1 MKGAM
6 LTHRNFVAAVAGSYH
21 NLNGDANDVS
31 ISYLP
36 LAHIFGRI
44 CDVTALAVG
53 SRIGYFNGDMLL
65 LVDDIQVLKPTI
77 MASVPR
83 LLNRIYAK
91 VAASTI
97 QAPGAAG
104 ALSRRGIAV
113 KLENLNNN
121 KGYTHPVWDRLV
133 FNKVKKVLG
142 GNMRVIIT
150 GSAPIGKDI
159 MQFLRVAF
167 CCDIREGK
175 K

>member
-1 MKGAM
+1 M
-6 LTHRNFVAAVAGSYH
+6 LTHRNFVAAITGSH
-21 NLNGDANDVS
+21 FNTSGTVNDIN

-36 LAHIFGRI
+36 LAHIFGRV
-44 CDVTALAVG
+44 CDATAIACG
-53 SRIGYFNGDMLL
+53 SRIGYFGGDMLL
-65 LVDDIQVLKPTI
+65 LVEDIQELKPTI
-77 MASVPR
+77 MATVPR

-97 QAPGAAG
+97 QAPGAVG

-113 KLENLNNN
+113 KLENLQNG

-142 GNMRVIIT
+142 GNMRIMIT

-175 K
+175 NYN